1 MEKLEMEKRT
11 SENPGQMPCKKI
23 GNRKDTGDLLEYL
36 NVCADGIMKYADLYE
51 FGEDLVIEF
60 EECQGK
66 DLLVFLMM
74 IEDYGIDLE
83 NVRIYSNEDG
93 WITVGVFIG

>member
-1 MEKLEMEKRT
+1 MEKLEMEKRI
-11 SENPGQMPCKKI
+11 SENVSQVACNKI
-23 GNRKDTGDLLEYL
+23 GNKKDTGNLLEYL
-36 NVCADGIMKYADLYE
+36 TVCADGIMKYADLYE
-51 FGEDLVIEF
+51 FGEDVVIEF

-66 DLLVFLMM
+66 DLLVFLSM

-83 NVRIYSNEDG
+83 NVRVYSNEDG